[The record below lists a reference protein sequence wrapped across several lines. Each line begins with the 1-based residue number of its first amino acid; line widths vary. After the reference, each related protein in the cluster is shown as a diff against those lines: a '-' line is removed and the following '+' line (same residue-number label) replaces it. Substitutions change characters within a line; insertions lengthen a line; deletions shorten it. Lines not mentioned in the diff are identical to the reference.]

1 MVTGDAS
8 EFYALAAQLET
19 ASGRI
24 GAPISAAVRK
34 TALAIE
40 ADARAAAPEG
50 PTGDLRD
57 SIKATITG
65 DGRGSVMSA
74 EIAAD
79 VPYAG
84 FVEEGTSKMAP
95 QPFMMPAGD
104 RRHPELGEAIDK
116 AAGDLL

>member
-8 EFYALAAQLET
+8 EFIALAARFEN

-24 GAPISAAVRK
+24 GAPVSAAVRK
-34 TALAIE
+34 TATAIE
-40 ADARAAAPEG
+40 TDARALAPEG

-57 SIKATITG
+57 SIHTVFLG
-65 DGRGSVMSA
+65 DGRGAVMDA
-74 EIAAD
+74 EVIAD
-79 VPYAG
+79 VPYAR

-95 QPFMMPAGD
+95 QPFMTPAGD
-104 RRHPELGEAIDK
+104 RHHPALGEAIDK